1 MDKASFSKEQ
11 FECSTK
17 KIQTLIK
24 ERENFFFYFSP
35 DFDSVCSSLAF
46 ALYLKHIKKNVLIYF
61 PLEKDECFDFLF
73 KIADYNKIPIVFTL
87 KDLVTEL
94 SAKEYVFSI
103 FDTPNKALLPDFDT
117 IYSVF
122 ESYKLQ
128 ESIEIDHHFGNDSEQ
143 IFPNSLSLFKYAN
156 SCCDIIADYF
166 LLCGAN
172 EIGWEDVCFPR
183 NIVLTLLTGICS
195 DTQLGK
201 FCQVAEEKN
210 WFDFLIERLEQLT
223 WKDSANLK
231 TPQEIFDVI
240 TRKDKVKSILTEK
253 MLKNEIIKNGLGI
266 LSVPNVE
273 KSENL
278 LAEDGLCCS
287 LEEISD
293 DLVNIL
299 PEKAGKVGI
308 FVYFDGKKEKYM
320 IKIRRSTTFQD
331 LDLRTLDV
339 LLMDLFKDNFSG
351 GGGHPGAVS
360 FRISQNMKYEDF
372 SDTVNKLF
380 SIMSTKYFAD

>member
-1 MDKASFSKEQ
+1 MNKASFSKEQ
-11 FECSTK
+11 FECCTK

-46 ALYLKHIKKNVLIYF
+46 ALYLKQIKKNVLIYF
-61 PLEKDECFDFLF
+61 PLEKDESFEFLF
-73 KIADYNKIPIVFTL
+73 NIADYNKIPIIFTL
-87 KDLVTEL
+87 DDLTTEL
-94 SAKEYVFSI
+94 STKEYVFSI
-103 FDTPNKALLPDFDT
+103 FDTPNKALLPDFDV

-122 ESYKLQ
+122 KSYTMQ

-143 IFPNSLSLFKYAN
+143 IFPESFSLFKYAN

-166 LLCGAN
+166 WLCGTD
-172 EIGWEDVCFPR
+172 EKEREDVYFPR

-201 FCQVAEEKN
+201 FCQVAEEIN
-210 WFDFLIERLEQLT
+210 WFDFLTERLEKLT
-223 WKDSANLK
+223 WKDSDNLR
-231 TPQEIFDVI
+231 TPEEIFDVI
-240 TRKDKVKSILTEK
+240 TRKDKVKSFLIEK
-253 MLKNEIIKNGLGI
+253 MMKNEIIKNGLGI

-278 LAEDGLCCS
+278 LAEEGLFCP

-293 DLVNIL
+293 DLVNML

-308 FVYFDGKKEKYM
+308 FVYLDGKKEKYM

-380 SIMSTKYFAD
+380 SIILTKYFVD

>member
-1 MDKASFSKEQ
+1 MNKASFSKEQ

-17 KIQTLIK
+17 KILTLIK

-46 ALYLKHIKKNVLIYF
+46 ALYLKRIKKNVLIYF

-73 KIADYNKIPIVFTL
+73 KIADYNKIPIIFTL
-87 KDLVTEL
+87 NDLVTEL
-94 SAKEYVFSI
+94 SAKEYVFSV
-103 FDTPNKALLPDFDT
+103 FDTPNKALLPNFET
-117 IYSVF
+117 VYSIF
-122 ESYKLQ
+122 ESYTMQ

-143 IFPNSLSLFKYAN
+143 IFSKSFSLFKYAN

-166 LLCGAN
+166 WLCGAD
-172 EIGWEDVCFPR
+172 EKEREDVYFPR

-210 WFDFLIERLEQLT
+210 WFDFFTERLGKLT
-223 WKDSANLK
+223 WKDSANFK
-231 TPQEIFDVI
+231 TPEEIFGVI
-240 TRKDKVKSILTEK
+240 TRKDKVKSFLIEK
-253 MLKNEIIKNGLGI
+253 MMKNEIIENGLGI

-278 LAEDGLCCS
+278 LAEDGLFCS
-287 LEEISD
+287 LEDISD
-293 DLVNIL
+293 ELVNIL

-308 FVYFDGKKEKYM
+308 FIYFDGKKEKYM

-380 SIMSTKYFAD
+380 SIISTKYFAD